1 MVYPAKQ
8 HKLMGEI
15 FSNRPL
21 GLEMKLKIN
30 SLKRA
35 LAISLGLL
43 TCSVATAEHVS
54 KVITAENLATLQSI
68 NQAQVSPSGEYIAY
82 TRSVP
87 REIYVEKDGKNW
99 GELYLVNDKGVERP
113 YITGDV
119 NIKNIQWSTDGS
131 LIYFLAKMNDDKFT
145 SLYQIPANGGQAQ
158 KAVVLKDT
166 NISNYAL
173 SSDNKKIAI
182 LAKKAKDESIKKL
195 KDLGFKAEV
204 FEEELTNQLLY
215 VTDLTQSNKAISP
228 EAWDI
233 KGYVSDVHF
242 SPTGKELLI
251 KTQPTALID
260 DKYMKSQWH
269 IVDIAKK
276 AVKTS
281 FATEGK
287 LGAAEFSYDG
297 KYVALHGAQDKHDPA
312 NGRLFIANVD
322 SGKISNWLPNF
333 KGHVSD
339 FEWSNKR
346 NELFFIAN
354 IGTQSVVAKIKPG
367 SNKYKTVVK
376 AGKFIAS
383 NLSISNSDKTVVVKG
398 NTAQHPNEV
407 FMLRGKKQTR
417 LTDSNTWLND
427 VALAKQ
433 ESLIIKARD
442 DVEIGGVLVYPLDYK
457 EGQRYPLIMSVHG
470 GPESHDKDGWM
481 TAYSRPGQLA
491 AAQGYAVFYPNYRG
505 STGKGVD
512 YSKLG
517 QNDYAGKEFDDLVDL
532 KNHLVNIGLVNEKKV
547 GITGGS
553 YGGYASAWGATKLT
567 KHFAASV
574 MFVGISNQLSKFG
587 TTDISNEMNLVHA
600 RSYPWDKWQWYL
612 ERSPIYWVEQS
623 ETPLLI
629 MHGKADPR
637 VHPAQSMEMY
647 RYMKVR
653 GKTVRLVYYPGE
665 GHGNRKA
672 AAKYDYSLR
681 LMRWMDNYLKH
692 DGKPMPEHELPHKTN
707 LESKKEKDKA

>member
-1 MVYPAKQ
+1 MKFKIKSIKQ
-8 HKLMGEI
+8 
-15 FSNRPL
+15 
-21 GLEMKLKIN
+21 
-30 SLKRA
+30 A
-35 LAISLGLL
+35 LTLSLGLIS
-43 TCSVATAEHVS
+43 CSALATGNT
-54 KVITAENLATLQSI
+54 ITAENLATLQSVSY
-68 NQAQVSPSGEYIAY
+68 AKVSPNGENVAF

-99 GELYLVNDKGVERP
+99 GELYLVNDQGVERP
-113 YITGDV
+113 FITGKV
-119 NIKNIQWSTDGS
+119 NIHNVQWSADGS
-131 LIYFLAKMNDDKFT
+131 LIFFLAKMNDDKYT
-145 SLYQIPANGGQAQ
+145 TLYQIPANGGQAQ
-158 KAVVLKDT
+158 IAVVLKNT
-166 NISNYAL
+166 NISKYAL
-173 SSDNKKIAI
+173 SSDNKSIAI
-182 LAKKAKDESIKKL
+182 LAKKAKAKSDKKL

-204 FEEELTNQLLY
+204 FEEQLADQFLY
-215 VTDLTQSNKAISP
+215 VTDFAQSDQAITP
-228 EAWDI
+228 DAWNI

-242 SPTGKELLI
+242 SPTGKDLLV

-297 KYVALHGAQDKHDPA
+297 KYVALHGAQNKHDPA
-312 NGRLFIANVD
+312 NGRLFLAEVK
-322 SGKISNWLPNF
+322 SGKVTNWLPNF

-346 NELFFIAN
+346 NELYFTAN
-354 IGTQSVVAKIKPG
+354 INTDTLVAKIKPG
-367 SNKYKTVVK
+367 SNKYKTVVA
-376 AGKFIAS
+376 AGKFIAG
-383 NLSISNSDKTVVVKG
+383 NLSISDSDKTIVVKA
-398 NTAQHPNEV
+398 NTSQHPNEV
-407 FMLRGKKQTR
+407 VMLRGKKQTR
-417 LTDSNTWLND
+417 LTESNAWLND
-427 VALAKQ
+427 VELAKQ
-433 ESLIIKARD
+433 ESITIKARD
-442 DVEIGGVLVYPLDYK
+442 GVEIGGVLVYPLNHK
-457 EGQRYPLIMSVHG
+457 KGQRYPLIMSVHG
-470 GPESHDKDGWM
+470 GPESHDKDGWV

-587 TTDISNEMNLVHA
+587 TTDISNEMHLVHA

-665 GHGNRKA
+665 GHGNKRA

-692 DGKPMPEHELPHKTN
+692 DNKPMPAHELPHNAN
-707 LESKKEKDKA
+707 LKAQKADK